1 MSPEEPRRLSLD
13 EAWETSTVFF
23 IDEDLEDELD
33 REVEALVETGEDPRV
48 SPPAV
53 MDTAEIAG
61 FLAEKANGLDL
72 ILKDIALSEEKFKRI
87 VSLMRKLGLI
97 PGGLD
102 SEWSMDFIKR
112 KITEEPAFAKLI
124 ANLLLDGHENPALK
138 DHIPRYYLE
147 KLNYREING
156 SSAEKRRILFKERL
170 IGTYGGRKGTKV
182 EGVIEGMLLYIKRQ
196 YGIPYEKRVR
206 VDIIDTTAD
215 FVIPNRE
222 DPWVIIMS
230 SFQETT
236 SSGQSTKRRDMLNAY
251 QAVERVNSRNRE
263 NRAFVN
269 LVDGGGWLAR
279 KPDFQRLVSD
289 CHYFINLH
297 HLGML
302 EAIILKHVPEEYFR
316 R

>member
-1 MSPEEPRRLSLD
+1 MSPQEPRKLSFD
-13 EAWETSTVFF
+13 EAWTTSTVFY
-23 IDEDLEDELD
+23 IDNDLEDELD
-33 REVEALVETGEDPRV
+33 REVEALVEIGEDPRV

-53 MDTAEIAG
+53 MDTAEIAS
-61 FLAEKANGLDL
+61 FLAEKPNGLDL
-72 ILKDIALSEEKFKRI
+72 VLKDIALSAEKFKRI

-97 PGGLD
+97 SGGFD
-102 SEWSMDFIKR
+102 SEWGMGLIKR
-112 KITEEPAFAKLI
+112 KIAQEPAFAELM
-124 ANLLLDGHENPALK
+124 ANLLLDGHENPLLR

-182 EGVIEGMLLYIKRQ
+182 EGTIEGMLMWIKSQ
-196 YGIPYEKRVR
+196 YGIPYEKRGR
-206 VDIIDTTAD
+206 VDIIDTNVD
-215 FVIPNRE
+215 FAVPSRE

-251 QAVERVNSRNRE
+251 QAIERVNSRNRE

-279 KPDFQRLVSD
+279 RADLERLVSD
-289 CHYFINLH
+289 CHYFINLN

-302 EAIILKHVPEEYFR
+302 EGIVLRHVPQQYFG
-316 R
+316 